1 MTIERPKEVTAYHLA
16 GWAGV
21 YFRQSTLKQ
30 VQENVGSSMF
40 QHNQARWAKDWGWA
54 EQDIK
59 EYDDPGLSGSAIEH
73 RPSYLRMVADI
84 RAKKLRAVF
93 AGDQS
98 RFIRK
103 TPIWIQFLDLCRMNN
118 VLVVLGGR
126 ILRLGDDGDE
136 FASCVIALIDEQD
149 NRRRRATFQ
158 RGIMGKVQS
167 GRAVTGPPTG
177 FVSRKDGGWDLDPD
191 NNVQLAIS
199 EVFRIFQLERS
210 CPRTVRRL
218 VAEGKRIPRRR
229 PGKHI
234 VWASP
239 SIGAVASILKN
250 PAYMGA
256 YVFRQRVC
264 DESRGRNRRGHFRVR
279 KARPD
284 ERIEIPGHH
293 AAYIAPDAWAEIQAI
308 LHRNAPTPSKRNLGP
323 GRALLQGAIGCGR
336 HRERAMTVD
345 YKEASANGTPG
356 AFFYHC
362 LGDFEVG
369 GPQCGVVSGYRLDA
383 AVAAAIFERLEI
395 PRLETIRLEWQ
406 AAILGEK
413 RANHARNVA
422 LDDARR
428 RVDDLKARYLA
439 VSVNLRDLAED
450 IEIDL
455 NQAIRERK
463 RLEGLAADDHLDH
476 TLFTQET
483 FDELLHLCEDLPS
496 LFHAVTTTSRDRKEI
511 CRIMVDR
518 VIVTGASHEAVHAE
532 IRWSDGS
539 DPTQIEVRLAGY
551 AHRVI
556 RELHEQGLG
565 TKAIVHRLGELNIPT
580 SRGKVWNATTVWQ
593 AINYT
598 MRLPR
603 HHKSRPQE
611 PRLAADKAD
620 VQQIRPK
627 RTA

>member
-1 MTIERPKEVTAYHLA
+1 MAMERPKEVTAYHLA

-21 YFRQSTLKQ
+21 YFRQSTVKQ

-40 QHNQARWAKDWGWA
+40 QHNQARWAREWGWA
-54 EQDIK
+54 EQDIQ
-59 EYDDPGLSGSAIEH
+59 EYDDPGLGGSAIEH
-73 RPSYLRMVADI
+73 RPDYLRMVADI
-84 RAKKLRAVF
+84 RSKKLRAVF

-98 RFIRK
+98 RLIRK
-103 TPIWIQFLDLCRMNN
+103 TQIWIQLLDLCRVNN
-118 VLVVLGGR
+118 VLLVLDGR

-136 FASCVIALIDEQD
+136 FASCVIALIDEHD

-177 FVSRKDGGWDLDPD
+177 FVSRKDGSWDLDPD
-191 NNVQLAIS
+191 IDVQLAIS
-199 EVFRIFQLERS
+199 EIFRIFQLERS

-218 VAEGKRIPRRR
+218 VAEGRKIPRRR
-229 PGKHI
+229 PGRHI
-234 VWASP
+234 VWARP
-239 SIGAVASILKN
+239 SIGAVSSILKN
-250 PAYMGA
+250 PAYCGT

-293 AAYIAPDAWAEIQAI
+293 AAYVAPDAWAEIQAI

-345 YKEASANGTPG
+345 YKEASPNGTPG

-362 LGDFEVG
+362 LGDFEFG

-383 AVAAAIFERLEI
+383 AVAAAIFDRLEV

-406 AAILGEK
+406 AATLGEK
-413 RANHARNVA
+413 RADHARNVA
-422 LDDARR
+422 VDDARR

-439 VSVNLRDLAED
+439 ISVNLRELAEVL
-450 IEIDL
+450 ESDL
-455 NQAIRERK
+455 NEAIREQK
-463 RLEGLAADDHLDH
+463 RLEGMAADDQVDQS
-476 TLFTQET
+476 LFTQET
-483 FDELLHLCEDLPS
+483 FDELLHLCGDLPS
-496 LFHAVTTTSRDRKEI
+496 LFHATTTTSRDRKEI
-511 CRIMVDR
+511 FRIMVDR
-518 VIVTGASHEAVHAE
+518 VIVTGATREAVHAE
-532 IRWSDGS
+532 IRWNDGAE
-539 DPTQIEVRLAGY
+539 PTRIEVRLAGY

-556 RELHEQGLG
+556 QELHEQGLG
-565 TKAIVHRLGELNIPT
+565 TKDIVRRLSESNILT
-580 SRGKVWNATTVWQ
+580 SRGKAWNATTVWQ
-593 AINYT
+593 AIHYT
-598 MRLPR
+598 MGLP
-603 HHKSRPQE
+603 KGQTSRVREPQ
-611 PRLAADKAD
+611 LA
-620 VQQIRPK
+620 VS
-627 RTA
+627 